1 MNPMA
6 IIKGPFQNLISHLSI
21 VEVLFLRM
29 EDVNKG
35 SLFDL
40 EILEGSERT
49 VTIHLVN
56 EGPSLAQRSCFM
68 IYRRGFTA

>member
-1 MNPMA
+1 
-6 IIKGPFQNLISHLSI
+6 
-21 VEVLFLRM
+21 M